1 MHIGVVAAGVFV
13 GAAVGI
19 VEGVGN
25 FFVVVIIVVVV
36 VVVVVIVVVVVV
48 VVVVIVVFIFF
59 SHLAL
64 ARTNS
69 LHINL
74 LTCV

>member
-25 FFVVVIIVVVV
+25 FSVVVIIVVVV
-36 VVVVVIVVVVVV
+36 VLWGAA
-48 VVVVIVVFIFF
+48 FQGMKTCRTTTQ
-59 SHLAL
+59 S
-64 ARTNS
+64 AR
-69 LHINL
+69 
-74 LTCV
+74 